1 MRVFLIFVSVVFV
14 RAANAATQC
23 VPDLGNN
30 SPWYFSGVGTTEG
43 NTWTRTMVNRNTD
56 ETVQFKGMAFGCGN
70 LAMAASFTSSMSLSY
85 MVTSTM
91 GNCCCMMIEP
101 YVSEVFVPVQGMD
114 CNNLYDSCVEECMA
128 YYRYPQCGE
137 YCDIINYECDP
148 EGA

>member
-1 MRVFLIFVSVVFV
+1 MRFFLIFVSVVFV

-70 LAMAASFTSSMSLSY
+70 LPMAAVFTSSMPLSD

-101 YVSEVFVPVQGMD
+101 YVSEVFFTSSGYG
-114 CNNLYDSCVEECMA
+114 L
-128 YYRYPQCGE
+128 
-137 YCDIINYECDP
+137 
-148 EGA
+148 